1 MKSYF
6 KIMNR
11 KIGENF
17 PPLIIVELGINHN
30 GSLDKAISLVDLA
43 IKNGAEVIKHQ
54 THVLDDEMSE
64 KAKIIK
70 PGNASKSI
78 YEVIKKNSLNYEDEK
93 KLANYVKK
101 KKKNIY
107 KHSIFKKSSSKINK
121 V

>member
-1 MKSYF
+1 MKPYF
-6 KIMNR
+6 KINNR
-11 KIGENF
+11 KIGEDF

-54 THVLDDEMSE
+54 THILDDEMSE

-101 KKKNIY
+101 KKNIY